1 MAEGGGAPPAEAMRK
16 GKGVSGVI
24 AIVVA
29 IITFLAGLGVGA
41 VFLAPAP
48 PTAAPKLLL
57 GTNTPFPPFEY
68 YDQQERLVGF
78 DVELIQTL
86 VTRAGYSYEW
96 RDFTDF
102 TALLLAVSA
111 SGVDIAIGAITI
123 RADRNASLD
132 FTNPYYESDQG
143 ILKLTSDTANYCAA
157 ADCTVAELNRTDL
170 VIGAQ
175 EITTSE
181 FWVEDNLPAV
191 VDSNNLKLFPGVT
204 QVLQALTA
212 GSVDIVVIDKPA
224 ADGIAA
230 GNTAFTVA
238 GTIQTNELY
247 GFAVANTDPDGL
259 IPKLNAQL
267 AAIRADGTYATLL
280 DKYF

>member
-1 MAEGGGAPPAEAMRK
+1 MAEGGGAPPTEAMRK
-16 GKGVSGVI
+16 GKGVSSII
-24 AIVVA
+24 AIVIAV
-29 IITFLAGLGVGA
+29 ITFVAGLGVGA
-41 VFLAPAP
+41 LFLAPAP
-48 PTAAPKLLL
+48 PPAAPKLLL

-68 YDQQERLVGF
+68 YDQNDRLVGF
-78 DVELIQTL
+78 DIELIQTL

-132 FTNPYYESDQG
+132 FTNTYYESDQG
-143 ILKLTSDTANYCAA
+143 VLKLATNTANYCAA
-157 ADCTVAELNRTDL
+157 ADCTVTELNKTNL
-170 VIGAQ
+170 VIGVQ

-191 VDSNNLKLFPGVT
+191 VDSKNLKLFPGVT

-230 GNTAFTVA
+230 GNSAFTVE

-247 GFAVANTDPDGL
+247 GFAVANKDPKGL
-259 IPKLNAQL
+259 VPKLNAQL
-267 AAIRADGTYATLL
+267 AAVKADGTYAALL

>member
-16 GKGVSGVI
+16 GKGISGVI

-48 PTAAPKLLL
+48 QPAAPKLLL

-68 YDQQERLVGF
+68 YDQQDRLVGF

-224 ADGIAA
+224 AVGIAA

-247 GFAVANTDPDGL
+247 GFAVANNDPDGL

>member
-1 MAEGGGAPPAEAMRK
+1 MAEGGGAQPAEAMRK

-48 PTAAPKLLL
+48 LTAAPKLLL

-68 YDQQERLVGF
+68 YDEQDRLVGF
-78 DVELIQTL
+78 DIELIQTL

-111 SGVDIAIGAITI
+111 TGVDIAIGAITI

-132 FTNPYYESDQG
+132 FTNSYYEGDQG

-191 VDSNNLKLFPGVT
+191 VDSNNLKLFPALT

-212 GSVDIVVIDKPA
+212 GTVDIVVIDKPA

-230 GNTAFTVA
+230 GNSAFTVE

-247 GFAVANTDPDGL
+247 GFAVANNDPDGL

-267 AAIRADGTYATLL
+267 AAVRADGTYATLL